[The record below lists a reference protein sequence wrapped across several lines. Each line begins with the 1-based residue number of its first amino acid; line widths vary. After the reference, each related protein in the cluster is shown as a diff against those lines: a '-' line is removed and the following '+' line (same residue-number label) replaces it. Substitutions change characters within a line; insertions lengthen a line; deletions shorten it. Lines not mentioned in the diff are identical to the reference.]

1 MSQSFRDWMIH
12 TCADAPEQVQRGGLQ
27 VDASTVYPT
36 ARKRRC
42 LEMQEV
48 TGKRRTGPPAL
59 RSRLHFEFDINISD
73 KTYWDLGG
81 PAARKLS

>member
-48 TGKRRTGPPAL
+48 TGT
-59 RSRLHFEFDINISD
+59 RLHFEFDINISD